1 MKIFHSFA
9 VTVIFTLLVACGAGG
24 RGDDRPTRKPTP
36 DAAIPVPSNLP
47 TPAPNEYRTPNTY
60 SVKVFDNY
68 TVNDAKRNRK
78 FSILIRYPVGAPSPL
93 PLIVWSHGGVSNDDG
108 HHGYEEWG
116 IVLARAGYAVIH
128 IAHADDKYEAH
139 CAPLK
144 IPANECE
151 LSDFKKEVSDGGTLL
166 SAFYNRPRDASAVLD
181 DLDNIERAANLKF
194 DRNRIG
200 AAGHSG
206 GSSTIMSLAGAVLDV
221 SPSVHNLASAD
232 PRFKGFLANS
242 PGGIGDLGL
251 TANSWD
257 KINVPVMIATGA
269 EDNHKGGEGGA
280 FSIQAKDRLEAFKRM
295 PPTDKYQ
302 LYIDSK
308 EATHKIFGF
317 GSDGLSAPTTGA
329 VSNETLQL
337 QAYIEASGIAFLDAY
352 IRGLPE
358 AKAWLNS
365 DNMKLWSKG
374 VATIT
379 TK

>member
-1 MKIFHSFA
+1 MF
-9 VTVIFTLLVACGAGG
+9 
-24 RGDDRPTRKPTP
+24 
-36 DAAIPVPSNLP
+36 N
-47 TPAPNEYRTPNTY
+47 NY
-60 SVKVFDNY
+60 SQRCQAQSQVFD
-68 TVNDAKRNRK
+68 T
-78 FSILIRYPVGAPSPL
+78 IRYPVGAPSHIPS
-93 PLIVWSHGGVSNDDG
+93 IIWSRGVSNDDG

-128 IAHADDKYEAH
+128 VAHADDKYEAH

-206 GSSTIMSLAGAVLDV
+206 GSSTTMSLAGAVLDV

-232 PRFKGFLANS
+232 PRFKAFLANS
-242 PGGIGDLGL
+242 LGCLGDLGL
-251 TANSWD
+251 TAKSWD

-269 EDNHKGGEGGA
+269 EDNHKGGEGA
-280 FSIQAKDRLEAFKRM
+280 FSIRRKIVWRRSSAALYGQISALYRFK
-295 PPTDKYQ
+295 
-302 LYIDSK
+302 
-308 EATHKIFGF
+308 
-317 GSDGLSAPTTGA
+317 GSDSQNIWLWLGWIVGSTTGA
-329 VSNETLQL
+329 VSNETLHYSIYRSQRH
-337 QAYIEASGIAFLDAY
+337 IAFLDAY

-358 AKAWLNS
+358 AKAWFNS
-365 DNMKLWSKG
+365 DNMSLWSKG